1 MRQAERSMGD
11 AVDAVV
17 AWVDGT
23 DPQHRAKRKRY
34 LADPGGDAKPER
46 VASDERRF
54 SDNDEIRF
62 CLRSIR
68 NYAPWVR
75 TIWLVTDDQVPAA
88 IDRRKAKQYNICIV
102 DHREIFR
109 GYEQYL
115 PTFNSLAIETMLWR
129 IKGLADR
136 FLYFNDDMMLVGP
149 VEPTHFFSDDNK
161 VKLRGRW
168 TNWKEQ
174 LEKGS
179 SFHGSNKLLG
189 AEMLGYTPDHYLST
203 AHAVYPLLR
212 PAMEELFEEFKPAF
226 LANAAYRFRD
236 RKQFWPI
243 SAHNHLLLQS
253 DRARVIKS
261 HDSALFS
268 VRYCLKAS
276 PDDLEAR
283 LKQLADGTM
292 RMACI
297 NYLEAVLDKVPD
309 AMGYLSEA
317 TGPAAPFEGPRHGTD
332 ASRLRERPFARV
344 GSTLVESARDMFAKS
359 GDGGD
364 DGGKTLTPWRKFVHW
379 ISTDDARLDDPD
391 FFDRHHLDPE
401 DGQDRVDL
409 WLDLIE
415 RQQQRAERPADPTSS
430 STRLMPSW
438 VLPVNGP
445 DVQFV
450 QDSGSFTRR

>member
-11 AVDAVV
+11 AVDVVV
-17 AWVDGT
+17 AWVDGA
-23 DPQHRAKRKRY
+23 DPRHRAKRKRY

-68 NYAPWVR
+68 NYTPWVR
-75 TIWLVTDDQVPAA
+75 RIWLVTDNQVPAA
-88 IDRRKAKQYNICIV
+88 IDRRRAERANIRIV

-109 GYEQYL
+109 GHERLL

-129 IKGLADR
+129 IEGLADR
-136 FLYFNDDMMLVGP
+136 FLYFNDDTMFVGP
-149 VEPTHFFSDDNK
+149 AEPTHFFSHDGK
-161 VKLRGRW
+161 VNLRGRW
-168 TNWKEQ
+168 TNWNEQ

-179 SFHGSNKLLG
+179 RFHASNKLLG
-189 AEMLGYTPDHYLST
+189 AEMLGYTPEHFFST

-243 SAHNHLLLQS
+243 SAHNHLLLKS

-261 HDSALFS
+261 RDSALFS
-268 VRYCLKAS
+268 VRYCLTAS
-276 PDDLEAR
+276 PGDLEAR

-292 RMACI
+292 RMTCI
-297 NYLEAVLDKVPD
+297 NYLEAVVDKVPD
-309 AMGYLSEA
+309 ARRYLSEA
-317 TGPAAPFEGPRHGTD
+317 TGPAAPFEKPHRETYV
-332 ASRLRERPFARV
+332 SRLRERPFARL
-344 GSTLVESARDMFAKS
+344 GSTLVKSARDMFAKS

-364 DGGKTLTPWRKFVHW
+364 DGGKTLTPWRRFVHW
-379 ISTDDARLDDPD
+379 ISTDKARMDDPD

-401 DGQDRVDL
+401 DGEDRVDL
-409 WLDLIE
+409 WLDVIE
-415 RQQQRAERPADPTSS
+415 RQQQRGERPANPANSMP
-430 STRLMPSW
+430 LMPSW
-438 VLPVNGP
+438 VSPINGP

-450 QDSGSFTRR
+450 HDSGSSTRRR